1 MHEKHGGSGFLNR
14 RVESTSTLARIS
26 ISSVLLA
33 DTRELSMRIP
43 ISAKVGERTVETK
56 ALIDCGAQGC
66 FLDQDFVKKH
76 QIPTFPLSKPIPANN
91 VDGTL
96 NKKGDIL
103 EATWLEVNLKGRTER
118 IRFLISGLGKDH
130 LILGMTWLKR
140 TNPDIDWNKGTV
152 RFDERRIKRTMGYAL
167 RKSIECRLIDTERR
181 SDEPKPET
189 EIIDTEQPRNEPKH
203 EYFDPE
209 DYDDEGDPM
218 TLWIRAKT
226 TISQK
231 LAQASIEP
239 KEPKT
244 IEEMIPPIYLKYRKV
259 FEKQASERLPESRP
273 WDHAI
278 DLKPDFV
285 PRNCKIY
292 PLTPQEQILQ
302 DRFLEENLRKGYIRP
317 SKSPMASPFFFVA
330 KKEENALRPCQD
342 YRQLNEGTVKNVYP
356 LPLIGDLLD
365 RMKGAEYFTKLDIR
379 WGYHNVR
386 IKEGDQW
393 KAAFK
398 TNKGLFEPVVMFF
411 GLCNSPPTFQAMM
424 NEIFADM
431 IAEGWLEIYMD
442 DMGIHSDN
450 LEEHQRRTLRVLR
463 RMEENDLYL
472 KPEKC
477 TFDARQM
484 EYLGLIIT
492 PGKIEMDPTK
502 LAGIRDWPTPTTV
515 KHVRSFLG
523 FANFYRKFIGH
534 YAEIA
539 KPLNNLTHLDKKF
552 EWDEETENAFQA
564 LKSAFAK
571 TPVLIMPDSTKPF
584 LLECDASKWALGAVL
599 KQQDMNG
606 DWHPCGFISRT
617 FDQTQRNYDVGDR
630 ELLAIITA
638 LETWRHYLQG
648 SPHPVTVFSDH
659 KNLTYFKSPQKLNR
673 RQARW
678 NLTLSQYDLK
688 LVHIPGQKM
697 VQSDALS
704 RRPDHILTEDDDN
717 ENVILLPETMFLRQI
732 DLELRN
738 AIIEAMTKDDFPR
751 NTIETLKKGGPPP
764 IKSDLKAWEIREEL
778 LFFNERCYVPA
789 NEELRRNIVKKFH
802 DLPPMAH
809 PGQYK
814 TMEAI
819 RKYYWW
825 PGMYTFIRNYVMGCA
840 TCQQNKVNTHPTTPP
855 LMPIRSNAG
864 RPFAIITTD
873 FITDLPISEG
883 YDSLMVVVDHGLT
896 KGVILIPCTKTIDAL
911 GTADAYL
918 DHVYRRFG
926 LPDTIISD
934 RGPQFAS
941 QVFRNIGKTLGI
953 DLRMS
958 TAYHPQTDGETER
971 VNQELEVYLRI
982 FCGNNPDKWRSF
994 LPIMEFAHNN
1004 RTHETTKQTPFYLM
1018 GGYEPKAFPIA
1029 FENTNIPSVEQRMVM
1044 LQRARDEAKAA
1055 HELARQKMAERITRG
1070 FKPFKKG
1077 DQVWL
1082 EGKNLKTLYESKK
1095 ISPKREGPFEIQ
1107 EVLGPLTYRLTL
1119 PVRWKIHPVFHA
1131 ALLTPYRQT
1140 QAYGPNYPN
1149 PPPDLIEGE
1158 EEYEVEAIIAWRKR
1172 GRTRQYL
1179 IKWKGYPTSDNSWEP
1194 ESNLKRSRRLL
1205 ETYKQ
1210 RHHL

>member
-1 MHEKHGGSGFLNR
+1 
-14 RVESTSTLARIS
+14 
-26 ISSVLLA
+26 
-33 DTRELSMRIP
+33 
-43 ISAKVGERTVETK
+43 
-56 ALIDCGAQGC
+56 
-66 FLDQDFVKKH
+66 
-76 QIPTFPLSKPIPANN
+76 
-91 VDGTL
+91 
-96 NKKGDIL
+96 
-103 EATWLEVNLKGRTER
+103 
-118 IRFLISGLGKDH
+118 
-130 LILGMTWLKR
+130 
-140 TNPDIDWNKGTV
+140 
-152 RFDERRIKRTMGYAL
+152 
-167 RKSIECRLIDTERR
+167 
-181 SDEPKPET
+181 
-189 EIIDTEQPRNEPKH
+189 
-203 EYFDPE
+203 
-209 DYDDEGDPM
+209 
-218 TLWIRAKT
+218 
-226 TISQK
+226 
-231 LAQASIEP
+231 
-239 KEPKT
+239 
-244 IEEMIPPIYLKYRKV
+244 
-259 FEKQASERLPESRP
+259 
-273 WDHAI
+273 
-278 DLKPDFV
+278 
-285 PRNCKIY
+285 
-292 PLTPQEQILQ
+292 
-302 DRFLEENLRKGYIRP
+302 
-317 SKSPMASPFFFVA
+317 
-330 KKEENALRPCQD
+330 
-342 YRQLNEGTVKNVYP
+342 
-356 LPLIGDLLD
+356 
-365 RMKGAEYFTKLDIR
+365 
-379 WGYHNVR
+379 
-386 IKEGDQW
+386 
-393 KAAFK
+393 
-398 TNKGLFEPVVMFF
+398 
-411 GLCNSPPTFQAMM
+411 
-424 NEIFADM
+424 
-431 IAEGWLEIYMD
+431 
-442 DMGIHSDN
+442 
-450 LEEHQRRTLRVLR
+450 
-463 RMEENDLYL
+463 
-472 KPEKC
+472 
-477 TFDARQM
+477 
-484 EYLGLIIT
+484 
-492 PGKIEMDPTK
+492 
-502 LAGIRDWPTPTTV
+502 
-515 KHVRSFLG
+515 
-523 FANFYRKFIGH
+523 
-534 YAEIA
+534 
-539 KPLNNLTHLDKKF
+539 
-552 EWDEETENAFQA
+552 
-564 LKSAFAK
+564 
-571 TPVLIMPDSTKPF
+571 
-584 LLECDASKWALGAVL
+584 
-599 KQQDMNG
+599 
-606 DWHPCGFISRT
+606 
-617 FDQTQRNYDVGDR
+617 
-630 ELLAIITA
+630 
-638 LETWRHYLQG
+638 
-648 SPHPVTVFSDH
+648 
-659 KNLTYFKSPQKLNR
+659 
-673 RQARW
+673 
-678 NLTLSQYDLK
+678 
-688 LVHIPGQKM
+688 
-697 VQSDALS
+697 
-704 RRPDHILTEDDDN
+704 
-717 ENVILLPETMFLRQI
+717 MFLRQI

-918 DHVYRRFG
+918 DHVYKRFG

-1119 PVRWKIHPVFHA
+1119 PVQWKIHPVFHA
-1131 ALLTPYRQT
+1131 ALLTPY
-1140 QAYGPNYPN
+1140 
-1149 PPPDLIEGE
+1149 
-1158 EEYEVEAIIAWRKR
+1158 
-1172 GRTRQYL
+1172 
-1179 IKWKGYPTSDNSWEP
+1179 
-1194 ESNLKRSRRLL
+1194 
-1205 ETYKQ
+1205 
-1210 RHHL
+1210 